1 MILQRTIANPA
12 DAPNLADMLCNF
24 LPVRAGIPAL
34 HRADQF
40 GGIS

>member
-12 DAPNLADMLCNF
+12 DALCNF

-34 HRADQF
+34 HRADQS